1 MRRTIY
7 LLAGIDA
14 IVTVAYSATPG
25 AQAPP
30 APDPADLAEGMRLY
44 QQKGDCRACHGW
56 AADGVKTDNQM
67 PDGPS
72 LRDKK
77 YTRQLLVLT
86 IKCGRP
92 NTQMPAFDKFAYS
105 DGRCYMMTAAD
116 LAKNATRMPDPPTT
130 LQPREIELIAD
141 FLMAKVVGQGPMDYA
156 KCVEF
161 WGSEVD
167 RVPGLEEVSLLS
179 QRRDA
184 KTRSFLSKEV
194 LAPRRLCVETIAQ
207 FNANTNM

>member
-1 MRRTIY
+1 MRRTTY
-7 LLAGIDA
+7 LLAGIIA
-14 IVTVAYSATPG
+14 IVAVAYSATSG

-30 APDPADLAEGMRLY
+30 TPDPADLAEGMRLY

-67 PDGPS
+67 PDGPN

-92 NTQMPAFDKFAYS
+92 NTQMPAFDKFAYI
-105 DGRCYMMTAAD
+105 DGRCYMMTAAA

-141 FLMAKVVGQGPMDYA
+141 FLTAKIVGQGPMDYA

-161 WGSEVD
+161 WGSDVAVCKD
-167 RVPGLEEVSLLS
+167 L
-179 QRRDA
+179 
-184 KTRSFLSKEV
+184 KK
-194 LAPRRLCVETIAQ
+194 
-207 FNANTNM
+207 

>member
-1 MRRTIY
+1 
-7 LLAGIDA
+7 
-14 IVTVAYSATPG
+14 
-25 AQAPP
+25 
-30 APDPADLAEGMRLY
+30 MRLY

-67 PDGPS
+67 PDGPN

-105 DGRCYMMTAAD
+105 DGRCYMMTRRRPREKRHAHAGS
-116 LAKNATRMPDPPTT
+116 APT

-141 FLMAKVVGQGPMDYA
+141 FLMAKVVGQGR
-156 KCVEF
+156 
-161 WGSEVD
+161 WI
-167 RVPGLEEVSLLS
+167 
-179 QRRDA
+179 
-184 KTRSFLSKEV
+184 TRSAWSSGAASGRVQGLKK
-194 LAPRRLCVETIAQ
+194 
-207 FNANTNM
+207 

>member
-1 MRRTIY
+1 MSRTIY
-7 LLAGIDA
+7 LLAGIIS
-14 IVTVAYSATPG
+14 IVAVAYSATSG
-25 AQAPP
+25 AHAPP
-30 APDPADLAEGMRLY
+30 TPDPADLAEGMRLY

-67 PDGPS
+67 PDGPN

-161 WGSEVD
+161 WGSEMAVCKD
-167 RVPGLEEVSLLS
+167 L
-179 QRRDA
+179 
-184 KTRSFLSKEV
+184 KK
-194 LAPRRLCVETIAQ
+194 
-207 FNANTNM
+207 

>member
-1 MRRTIY
+1 MKHP
-7 LLAGIDA
+7 LLSCFGGLA
-14 IVTVAYSATPG
+14 ILVAAQSATSS

-30 APDPADLAEGMRLY
+30 ALSPADLAEGMRLY

-56 AADGVKTDNQM
+56 AADGVKGDNQM

-105 DGRCYMMTAAD
+105 DGRCFMM
-116 LAKNATRMPDPPTT
+116 
-130 LQPREIELIAD
+130 IA
-141 FLMAKVVGQGPMDYA
+141 FFGR
-156 KCVEF
+156 VE
-161 WGSEVD
+161 
-167 RVPGLEEVSLLS
+167 
-179 QRRDA
+179 
-184 KTRSFLSKEV
+184 
-194 LAPRRLCVETIAQ
+194 
-207 FNANTNM
+207 

>member
-1 MRRTIY
+1 MRRNY
-7 LLAGIDA
+7 LLLVGELVA
-14 IVTVAYSATPG
+14 IVAVAYSETPG
-25 AQAPP
+25 AQAPQ

-56 AADGVKTDNQM
+56 AADGVKSDNQM

-105 DGRCYMMTAAD
+105 DGRCFMMTAAD
-116 LAKNATRMPDPPTT
+116 LAKNPTRMPDPPAT
-130 LQPREIELIAD
+130 LQPREIELHRRLSDGESRRPGAD
-141 FLMAKVVGQGPMDYA
+141 GPREVRRVLGQRRR
-156 KCVEF
+156 
-161 WGSEVD
+161 
-167 RVPGLEEVSLLS
+167 RVQGLEEMIARLTAETRRRKESLERNS
-179 QRRDA
+179 
-184 KTRSFLSKEV
+184 
-194 LAPRRLCVETIAQ
+194 
-207 FNANTNM
+207 

>member
-1 MRRTIY
+1 MGRN
-7 LLAGIDA
+7 LLFVAGA
-14 IVTVAYSATPG
+14 VAVVVAAYTARPG
-25 AQAPP
+25 AQAPDTP
-30 APDPADLAEGMRLY
+30 TAADLAEGMRLY

-56 AADGVKTDNQM
+56 AADGVKSDNQM

-92 NTQMPAFDKFAYS
+92 NTQMPAFDKFAYT
-105 DGRCYMMTAAD
+105 DGRCFMMTAAD
-116 LAKNATRMPDPPTT
+116 LAKQPTRMPDPPAT

-161 WGSEVD
+161 WGSEVPVCKD
-167 RVPGLEEVSLLS
+167 L
-179 QRRDA
+179 
-184 KTRSFLSKEV
+184 KK
-194 LAPRRLCVETIAQ
+194 
-207 FNANTNM
+207 